1 MNDESRTEFIR
12 SSLRDSARV
21 KEALEAEAPKILNI
35 AKRLAATFRR
45 GGHLYACGN
54 GGSAC
59 DAMHFVEELV
69 ARYKADRPG
78 IPAHH
83 LLDAP
88 TLTCWSN
95 DHDYATAF
103 QRQVRTLVGADDV
116 LVAISTSGNS
126 TNVILAAQAAMEKGA
141 WTLALTGADG
151 GQLSRIAS
159 ETLRMPSNATERI
172 QEAHITVIH
181 LLCELLEQDL
191 FGSGAGNSTMHRL
204 VR

>member
-1 MNDESRTEFIR
+1 VTNESRTELIR
-12 SSLRDSARV
+12 SALRESARV
-21 KEALEAEAPKILNI
+21 KVALETQAPNILDI
-35 AKRLAATFRR
+35 AAKLASIFRA

-59 DAMHFVEELV
+59 DAMHLVEELV
-69 ARYKADRPG
+69 ARYKSDRPG

-95 DHDYATAF
+95 DFDYATAF
-103 QRQVRTLVGADDV
+103 QRQVETLVGSKDV

-126 TNVILAAQAAMEKGA
+126 RNVVLATQAARDRGA

-151 GQLSRIAS
+151 GELGRIAA
-159 ETLRMPSNATERI
+159 EVLRVPSTATERI

-191 FGSGAGNSTMHRL
+191 YGSGVDPVPPQKPRP
-204 VR
+204 